1 MIHFIRVKYKL
12 KYTCSTLSNRCN
24 VYYCHK
30 LIFLHKMTHHS
41 MPIESV
47 NNVVRMFESE
57 CEMKID
63 IFHDT
68 GGNK

>member
-1 MIHFIRVKYKL
+1 
-12 KYTCSTLSNRCN
+12 
-24 VYYCHK
+24 
-30 LIFLHKMTHHS
+30 MTHHS

-68 GGNK
+68 GGNKKLHVNLR